1 MGFSRETVESA
12 THHALSELDLI
23 LVSSFNP
30 SPMYDIIQY
39 LSSLSSRRVI
49 SRMSTGTDVGGKKPN
64 SVMTRV
70 TYLMGVRS

>member
-1 MGFSRETVESA
+1 MVANA
-12 THHALSELDLI
+12 TCSCIVKVLLRLLRI
-23 LVSSFNP
+23 LLK
-30 SPMYDIIQY
+30 YLIQY

-49 SRMSTGTDVGGKKPN
+49 SRMRTGTDVGGKKPN